1 MTLYFT
7 LDLISMTLNF
17 HFLVLVLVLLL
28 YLITMILVCIISQ
41 LQKYFI
47 YIYIK
52 VVLYRKINYNINF
65 LSTSEDLTLVA
76 CKKSLHFPWTLEKR
90 DGQ

>member
-1 MTLYFT
+1 
-7 LDLISMTLNF
+7 MTLNF

-47 YIYIK
+47 YIYKYIK
-52 VVLYRKINYNINF
+52 VVLYRKLNYNINF

-76 CKKSLHFPWTLEKR
+76 GKKSLHFPWTLEKR